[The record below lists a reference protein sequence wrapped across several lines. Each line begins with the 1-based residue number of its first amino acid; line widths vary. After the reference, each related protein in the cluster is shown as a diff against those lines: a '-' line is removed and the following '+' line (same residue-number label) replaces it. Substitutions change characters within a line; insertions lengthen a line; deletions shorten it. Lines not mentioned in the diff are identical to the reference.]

1 MTADGVSGSDD
12 VMLVATVEGAILS
25 GGEEGSKS
33 ADVSV
38 GARISRTSEVMIGNS
53 ITSAE
58 ERGVASG
65 EEGATCV
72 EAGRGATGGEEGMGI
87 AKGEEGGNVAGTDV
101 NEVAGWSNNVSTLLL
116 GNKKSSVATGVGVG
130 VATSKDSDCEVLKK
144 SPVIDGVEVTDGCI
158 CDVLTMKK
166 KPSVSDGV
174 AVAVSSSNGCVCEEL
189 EGKGSCVTEVGM
201 GVTASLEGTV
211 GGEMEGVSCL
221 GIRVGVVMS
230 GRRKEAASLRART
243 EVSAEKV
250 GEKSRV
256 RSSSGIVVEG
266 WMGMSVVK
274 GDEGEGRRVGE
285 REGVE
290 GNRVV
295 RGSRLISLDKN
306 GRRKSLD
313 GDGVGEREGGK
324 EAAAVGV
331 ADGNGM
337 KSIVESGSRT
347 SSAVVNNISM
357 GTGERTGDVITG
369 DGLGGNKVDAVVS
382 IPGEVT
388 SGSAVTVSKKKSSLD
403 VESS

>member
-12 VMLVATVEGAILS
+12 VMLAATVEGVMLS

-38 GARISRTSEVMIGNS
+38 GARISRASEVVIGSS
-53 ITSAE
+53 ITSDE

-65 EEGATCV
+65 EEGVTCV
-72 EAGRGATGGEEGMGI
+72 EAGRGAASGEEGMGV
-87 AKGEEGGNVAGTDV
+87 AKGEEGGNVTETDV

-116 GNKKSSVATGVGVG
+116 GKKKSSVATGVAVG

-144 SPVIDGVEVTDGCI
+144 SSVIGGVEVRDGCI

-166 KPSVSDGV
+166 KPSVSGV

-189 EGKGSCVTEVGM
+189 EGKESCVTDCVEVGT

-211 GGEMEGVSCL
+211 GGEMEGVGCS

-230 GRRKEAASLRART
+230 GRRKEVPPRT
-243 EVSAEKV
+243 EVSGEKV

-266 WMGMSVVK
+266 WMGMSAVK

-290 GNRVV
+290 GNSVV

-313 GDGVGEREGGK
+313 GDGVGEMEGGK

-337 KSIVESGSRT
+337 KSIVESGGSRT

-369 DGLGGNKVDAVVS
+369 DGSGGNKVDAVVS
-382 IPGEVT
+382 IAGEVT
-388 SGSAVTVSKKKSSLD
+388 SGSAVAVSKKKSSLNA
-403 VESS
+403 ESS